1 MYILDTDC
9 VTLVERADSAD
20 GQRLRERLAALPPEE
35 KATTI
40 VSFEE
45 QTRGWLGVIHKARKM
60 DKLID
65 AYRRLHRHLTNYCQ
79 MLVLAFDEAAATR
92 YQALKKALPREGDM
106 DLKIAAIVLTHDA
119 ILLTR
124 NVQHFR
130 KVPGLRIEDWTR

>member
-20 GQRLRERLAALPPEE
+20 GQRLRMRLAALPPEE

-45 QTRGWLGVIHKARKM
+45 QTRGWLGVIHQARRL

-65 AYRRLHRHLTNYCQ
+65 GYRRLSRQLANYCQ
-79 MLVLAFDEAAATR
+79 MLVLAFDERAATR
-92 YQALKKALPREGDM
+92 YQALKKELPRAGDM

-119 ILLTR
+119 TLLSR

-130 KVPGLRIEDWTR
+130 KVPGLRVEDWTR